1 MRYFDVV
8 FPLNLGAMTYS
19 ASPELTSVIRPGM
32 AVKAELKRSE
42 TCGIVI
48 SKASEPA
55 IKGIKEI
62 TCLMSDQPVFSEP
75 MLGLL
80 KWIAGYYI
88 VPDGL
93 ALKSMLPKEIFKKG
107 REANISKT
115 RTHSSTYTVQD
126 PSDGEVLSE
135 SDPQVIA
142 AIRESIDKKEYRSYL
157 FHAGTTRDEV
167 SVVLESLSGISNAI
181 ILVPEISHIEI
192 LASSLTKLYGERLA
206 VLHGKL
212 TTARRRRAFNS
223 IISGRSDIVLGT
235 RPAVFAPLRKLS
247 FISVL
252 HEHDRSYKNIEG
264 LRYNARDVAVMR
276 GYLEKATVLLSSV
289 APSIESFYNTTTGK
303 YALLRDEKPTE
314 RPRVEIIKMQTA
326 KKTTPYLS
334 KRVTDAAASCTKRDE
349 TSLFLIN
356 RKGYSI
362 IQCRE
367 CSYIETCPVCNMSL
381 VYHKDEKL
389 LKCHCCGRTS
399 MPSNVCNKCK
409 GTRLGMVG
417 AGTQRIASEIK
428 NHLNTEPLRIDRDI
442 IRKNPLLQ
450 KVSDIIRDEEVIV
463 STKIITKRLAQRGT
477 FCICAFL
484 NPDAGLHIPDFRSSE
499 LLFQEL
505 VNISEHI
512 RGSGTL
518 IIQTRM
524 PDSHVYKCIR
534 KYDYPSFFEE
544 ELLNRKSLMYP
555 PFSRL
560 VLITIT
566 SKVDIGKEVAVAMKT
581 TGMAAGEAVEVIG
594 PLRVE
599 GRDKGIWKILL
610 KSKTKV
616 SLHLYVHNFL
626 KALKGSKKFRI
637 TVDVDPVSI

>member
-1 MRYFDVV
+1 MHFFNVV
-8 FPLNLGAMTYS
+8 FPLNLRALTYS
-19 ASPELTSVIRPGM
+19 ASPELASIIRPGM
-32 AVKAELKRSE
+32 AVKAELKKSE
-42 TCGIVI
+42 TCGVVI
-48 SKASEPA
+48 SNASESA

-62 TCLMSDQPVFSEP
+62 TGLMSDQQVFSGP

-88 VPDGL
+88 VPEGL
-93 ALKSMLPKEIFKKG
+93 ALKSMLPKETFKKG
-107 REANISKT
+107 RAANIRKT
-115 RTHSSTYTVQD
+115 KKQSPIYAAKD
-126 PSDGEVLSE
+126 PSAGEILNE
-135 SDPQVIA
+135 PDPQVIA
-142 AIRESIDKKEYRSYL
+142 AIRESMDKEEYRSYL

-181 ILVPEISHIEI
+181 ILVPEISHIEM
-192 LASSLTKLYGERLA
+192 LASSLAKQYGDRLA

-212 TTARRRRAFNS
+212 TSAGRRRVLNS
-223 IISGRSDIVLGT
+223 IISGSSDIVLGT

-276 GYLEKATVLLSSV
+276 GYLEKAVVLLSST

-303 YALLRDEKPTE
+303 YALLRDEKPAE

-326 KKTTPYLS
+326 KKITPHLS
-334 KRVTDAAASCTKRDE
+334 KRVTDAAAACTKKDE

-367 CSYIETCPVCNMSL
+367 CSYIEICPVCNMPL
-381 VYHKDEKL
+381 VFHKDEKL
-389 LKCHCCGRTS
+389 LKCHCCGRS
-399 MPSNVCNKCK
+399 SGPSNVCNKCK
-409 GTRLGMVG
+409 GSRLGMVG

-428 NHLNTEPLRIDRDI
+428 NHLDTEPLRIDRDT
-442 IRKNPLLQ
+442 IRKNPLLR

-463 STKIITKRLAQRGT
+463 STKIITKRLSQRGT

-484 NPDAGLHIPDFRSSE
+484 NPDSGLHIPDFRSSE

-505 VNISEHI
+505 INISEHI
-512 RGSGTL
+512 RRSGTL

-524 PDSHVYKCIR
+524 PDNPVYKYIR
-534 KYDYPSFFEE
+534 KYDYPSFFRE
-544 ELLNRKSLMYP
+544 ELLKRESLLYP

-560 VLITIT
+560 VLISIA
-566 SKVDIGKEVAVAMKT
+566 SKSDIGKEVAAAMKA
-581 TGMAAGEAVEVIG
+581 TGITAGEAVEAIG
-594 PLRVE
+594 PLRAE

-610 KSKTKV
+610 KSRTKV

-626 KALKGSKKFRI
+626 KTFKGSKKIRI